1 MCPVVVV
8 SSYSVVPALM
18 NRKDGGATP
27 MNVPK
32 KNESIL
38 TPITGDAKFINQF
51 GSIGVIRKNIM

>member
-1 MCPVVVV
+1 MIGSMLCTYMHLHVDI
-8 SSYSVVPALM
+8 SL
-18 NRKDGGATP
+18 P

-32 KNESIL
+32 KNGSIL